1 MSQRYLDWIRQAR
14 RDLEMD
20 YYTRAEAER
29 AVDYAQ
35 RVIAFCEG
43 HPV

>member
-20 YYTRAEAER
+20 CYTRAEAER
-29 AVDYAQ
+29 AVEYAQ
-35 RVIAFCEG
+35 RIIAFCEN
-43 HPV
+43 HLV

>member
-29 AVDYAQ
+29 AVEYAQ
-35 RVIAFCEG
+35 RIIAFCENQL
-43 HPV
+43 V